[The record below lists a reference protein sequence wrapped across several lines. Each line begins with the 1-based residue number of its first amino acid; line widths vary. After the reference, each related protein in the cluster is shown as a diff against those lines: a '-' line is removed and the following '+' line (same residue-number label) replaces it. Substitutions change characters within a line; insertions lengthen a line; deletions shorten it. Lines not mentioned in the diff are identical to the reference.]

1 MKYAVVKTGG
11 KQYKISE
18 GDIVEVE
25 RLALD
30 GKKEVVFDDVLLYT
44 ADGVVKV
51 GTPLLSNVEVKATV
65 LGDVRGKKIR
75 VAKYKAKVRYRRVT
89 GHRQS
94 LTRVQISSISE
105 KGSKKEVA
113 KTEVKDLPAGRQGKK
128 IAKKA

>member
-1 MKYAVVKTGG
+1 MKYEVVKTGG

-44 ADGVVKV
+44 ADGVVTV
-51 GTPLLSNVEVKATV
+51 GTPMLSNVEVKATV
-65 LGDVRGKKIR
+65 LGDIRGKKIR

-89 GHRQS
+89 GHRQA
-94 LTRVQISSISE
+94 LTRIQISSIGE
-105 KGSKKEVA
+105 KGTKKAVEKAEEKEKKEV
-113 KTEVKDLPAGRQGKK
+113 
-128 IAKKA
+128 KKA